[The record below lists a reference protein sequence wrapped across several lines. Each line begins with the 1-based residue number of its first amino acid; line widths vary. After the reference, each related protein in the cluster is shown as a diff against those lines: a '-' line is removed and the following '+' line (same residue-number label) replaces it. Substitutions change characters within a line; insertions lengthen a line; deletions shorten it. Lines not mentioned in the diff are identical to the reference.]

1 MHQEWSQMWNA
12 NLWCAANKMVTVTDS
27 TTAKTKSKLFFVS
40 IASKS
45 PLILTT
51 LELPR
56 YTCEGQIK
64 ILIEE
69 QSITEKPSIDWDI
82 NQWSRNWDWSTMFTC
97 WCKSFYNRSELK
109 FKLHILSRTRMP
121 DSGTQPSAMGRTH
134 GICTFRV
141 YHILI
146 AA

>member
-1 MHQEWSQMWNA
+1 
-12 NLWCAANKMVTVTDS
+12 MVTVTDS

-69 QSITEKPSIDWDI
+69 QSITEKPSID
-82 NQWSRNWDWSTMFTC
+82 
-97 WCKSFYNRSELK
+97 
-109 FKLHILSRTRMP
+109 
-121 DSGTQPSAMGRTH
+121 
-134 GICTFRV
+134 
-141 YHILI
+141 
-146 AA
+146 